1 MIFGHY
7 TEEALA
13 CAAALINTADGDDEL
28 LPDVAALDDFV
39 ERWGWTG
46 RRDRSPAE
54 LHGVQALRAQLRRFW
69 QLDERGVVELVNE
82 MLRDAHALPQL
93 VKHDHWDY
101 HLHATSPEAPLAT
114 RIAVD
119 IAMAVIDVVRA
130 KELGR
135 LRLCEY
141 PGCSNVVVDLSR
153 NRSKRFCDAGCGNR
167 AAVAAYRAR
176 QAGKPEPADEP
187 VHELRWLEGEQ
198 PAKPPRASGK
208 PRRSS

>member
-13 CAAALINTADGDDEL
+13 CAAALINTADGDDER

-39 ERWGWTG
+39 RTWGFTG
-46 RRDRSPAE
+46 RRDHSAAE
-54 LHGVQALRAQLRRFW
+54 LRGVQALRPRLRRFW
-69 QLDERGVVELVNE
+69 QLDETGVVDLVNE
-82 MLRDAHALPQL
+82 LLRDARALPQL

-101 HLHATSPEAPLAT
+101 HLHATSPDAPLAT

-119 IAMAVIDVVRA
+119 VAMAMIDVVRA
-130 KELGR
+130 KELRR

-141 PGCSNVVVDLSR
+141 PGCSSVVVDLSR
-153 NRSKRFCDAGCGNR
+153 NRSKRFCDGGCSNR

-176 QAGKPEPADEP
+176 QAGKPEPGDAP
-187 VHELRWLEGEQ
+187 VHELRWID
-198 PAKPPRASGK
+198 PPRQTPRPRTAGK
-208 PRRSS
+208 RGRAR

>member
-28 LPDVAALDDFV
+28 LPDVAALDDFI

-46 RRDRSPAE
+46 RCDRNAAE
-54 LHGVQALRAQLRRFW
+54 LRGVQALRSQLRRFW

-101 HLHATSPEAPLAT
+101 HLHA
-114 RIAVD
+114 
-119 IAMAVIDVVRA
+119 
-130 KELGR
+130 
-135 LRLCEY
+135 
-141 PGCSNVVVDLSR
+141 
-153 NRSKRFCDAGCGNR
+153 
-167 AAVAAYRAR
+167 
-176 QAGKPEPADEP
+176 
-187 VHELRWLEGEQ
+187 
-198 PAKPPRASGK
+198 
-208 PRRSS
+208 